1 MVWNCVGSSSFS
13 LEYHGKTKYR
23 KKIGNLQ
30 KHVMTMVR
38 TLEIE
43 NYPTM
48 KLEKKR
54 KRKRKRKPSLVV
66 VNNFRHLICIIFF
79 RART

>member
-1 MVWNCVGSSSFS
+1 MVWNWVGSSSFS
-13 LEYHGKTKYR
+13 LEYQGKTKYQ
-23 KKIGNLQ
+23 KEIDNLQ
-30 KHVMTMVR
+30 KHVITMAR

>member
-1 MVWNCVGSSSFS
+1 MVWNWVGSSSFS
-13 LEYHGKTKYR
+13 LEYQGKTKYR

-30 KHVMTMVR
+30 KHVITMVR

-54 KRKRKRKPSLVV
+54 KRKRKPSWVV